1 VSYDSPYRPTPSGSG
16 FRLIAILM
24 LVVLIS
30 FVVVKI
36 MAPDFGPITNPDA
49 APRPVEPRGDLA
61 SFEKTTIGLYRAAS
75 PSVVHVAKSAI
86 VRGRLSLNILE
97 VPRGSGSGFVW
108 SADGYVVT
116 NEHVVRGGQRFRVT
130 FGDQTRTA
138 KLVGTDPNHD
148 IAVLKVAVG
157 PADALTPLSVGS
169 SADLVIGQA
178 VFAIGNPFGLDR
190 TLTTGVIS
198 GLGRE
203 IRADNRQLIRDVIQT
218 DAAVN
223 PGNSGGP
230 LLDSAGRL
238 IGMNTAIV
246 SPTGA
251 SAGIGFAVPVDTVNR
266 IVPRLIR
273 GERPPRAGLGIRLLP
288 QEVLS
293 YYGLKGAG
301 ILAVT
306 PGSPADRA
314 GLAAWSQDER
324 TGRVVPGDVIVGLGG
339 KEVEDYLDLLDA
351 LSGRKPGDKVRIAIR
366 RGDETRSIE
375 ITLGEL
381 PSE

>member
-1 VSYDSPYRPTPSGSG
+1 VTYASPYDRPPQRSG

-24 LVVLIS
+24 MMLLVS

-36 MAPDFGPITNPDA
+36 MAPEFGPITNPDA
-49 APRPVEPRGDLA
+49 GARPVEPRGDLA
-61 SFEKTTIGLYRAAS
+61 EFEKTTIGLYRAAS

-86 VRGRLSLNILE
+86 VRDRFSLNILE

-108 SADGYVVT
+108 SADGYIVT

-138 KLVGTDPNHD
+138 KLVGTDPSHD

-157 PADALTPLSVGS
+157 PADALAPLAVGS
-169 SADLVIGQA
+169 SADLVVGQA

-273 GERPPRAGLGIRLLP
+273 GEQPPRAGLGIRLLP
-288 QEVLS
+288 QEVLTHF
-293 YYGLKGAG
+293 GLKGAG
-301 ILAVT
+301 ILSVT

-314 GLAAWSQDER
+314 GLAAWSQDDR
-324 TGRVVPGDVIVGLGG
+324 TGRVVPGDVIVGLAG
-339 KEVEDYLDLLDA
+339 KEIADYLDLLDVLA
-351 LSGRKPGDKVRIAIR
+351 DRRAGEKVRIAIR
-366 RGDETRSIE
+366 RGAETKSLE
-375 ITLGEL
+375 VTLAEL
-381 PSE
+381 APE